1 MTKDVWASMNRE
13 AKRVSN
19 EEPSLV
25 SLLNETILNQP
36 SFANALAF
44 HLAGKFEDS
53 TMTAMAYNH
62 LFLNLFESDS
72 SLEET
77 ALFDLYVIKERDPAC
92 DCYLVPFLYFK
103 GFVAIQ
109 AARLAHLLWLQG
121 RRVMALHLQSR
132 SSEIFATDI
141 HPAARIGR
149 GIMLDHGT
157 SFVVGETAVIGEN
170 VSILH
175 EVTLGGSGKESGDRH
190 PKVGDGVL
198 IGAGAKLLGNIK
210 IGNGAK
216 VGAGSVVLEDV
227 EAHVTVAGIPAKAV
241 GKPSHRIPAK
251 FMDHSVSN
259 YSI

>member
-1 MTKDVWASMNRE
+1 MIKGVWASMAKE
-13 AKRVSN
+13 ARKVSN
-19 EEPSLV
+19 DEPSLV

-36 SFANALAF
+36 SFANALSF

-62 LFLNLFESDS
+62 LFLNTFSSDET
-72 SLEET
+72 LEET
-77 ALFDLYVIKERDPAC
+77 ALYDLYVIRERDPAC

-109 AARLAHLLWLQG
+109 AARIANVLWKQG
-121 RRVMALHLQSR
+121 RKVMALHLQSR
-132 SSEIFATDI
+132 SSEIFGTDI
-141 HPAARIGR
+141 HPAAVVGK
-149 GIMLDHGT
+149 GIMLDHAT

-210 IGNGAK
+210 IGTGAK
-216 VGAGSVVLEDV
+216 VGAGSVVLDDV
-227 EAHVTVAGIPAKAV
+227 ADHVTVAGIPAKAV
-241 GKPSHRIPAK
+241 GKPSHLVPSK
-251 FMDHSVSN
+251 FMDHRVSE
-259 YSI
+259 